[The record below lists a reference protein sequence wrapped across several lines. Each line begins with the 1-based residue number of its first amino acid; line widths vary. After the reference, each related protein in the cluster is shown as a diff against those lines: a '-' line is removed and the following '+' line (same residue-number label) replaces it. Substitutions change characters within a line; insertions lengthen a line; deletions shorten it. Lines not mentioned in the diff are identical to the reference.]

1 MIDAILS
8 NRARL
13 LRLGARPGEFALV
26 LQQARN
32 IVVAG
37 GGMVRAARFLA
48 DRSGPFVEPSAPW
61 LRRKRAR

>member
-13 LRLGARPGEFALV
+13 LRLVKRARPGEFALV

-48 DRSGPFVEPSAPW
+48 VALARS
-61 LRRKRAR
+61 